1 MLYLQGILADIGDTE
16 TVVVSKAHQ
25 KMTIFLTL
33 MLDLLD
39 NANPTSQRPGEDA
52 DGVILL
58 DQVAVTLFDDT
69 QSIDVIAY
77 SVIEIDKSLHIL
89 IRDF

>member
-1 MLYLQGILADIGDTE
+1 
-16 TVVVSKAHQ
+16 
-25 KMTIFLTL
+25 

-39 NANPTSQRPGEDA
+39 NADPTSQRPGEDA

-58 DQVAVTLFDDT
+58 DQVAVTLFYDT

>member
-1 MLYLQGILADIGDTE
+1 
-16 TVVVSKAHQ
+16 
-25 KMTIFLTL
+25 MTIFLPF
-33 MLDLLD
+33 MLDLFD

-77 SVIEIDKSLHIL
+77 SCH
-89 IRDF
+89 